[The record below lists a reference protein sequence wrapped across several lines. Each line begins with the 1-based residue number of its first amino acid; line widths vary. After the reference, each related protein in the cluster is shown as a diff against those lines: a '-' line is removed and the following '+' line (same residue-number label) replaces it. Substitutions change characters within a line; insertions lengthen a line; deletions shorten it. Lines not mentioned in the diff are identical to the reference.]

1 MMRELERANLRRI
14 YEDDDDDLVVQQNRN
29 SPTAN
34 VMNSANSGNQANS
47 TLKWEH
53 LNKWSNSNE
62 TRAVNILPGRN
73 FLVSKL
79 YFRKI
84 ISFSSPEILNYC

>member
-14 YEDDDDDLVVQQNRN
+14 YEDDDDDDGDLVVQQNRN

-34 VMNSANSGNQANS
+34 VVNSANSGNQANS

-53 LNKWSNSNE
+53 FNKWSNSNE
-62 TRAVNILPGRN
+62 TRAVNILPGRD

-79 YFRKI
+79 CFRKI
-84 ISFSSPEILNYC
+84 IPF

>member
-14 YEDDDDDLVVQQNRN
+14 YEDDDDDDLVVQQSRN

-34 VMNSANSGNQANS
+34 VMNSANSSGNQANS
-47 TLKWEH
+47 ALKWEH
-53 LNKWSNSNE
+53 LNKWSNSSE

-73 FLVSKL
+73 F
-79 YFRKI
+79 FI
-84 ISFSSPEILNYC
+84 